1 MEDAEQGDPAAPP
14 PPDDSC
20 PMDADAEDAEYSS
33 SFSDTGSEREDAGK
47 LGGGPAA
54 RARVQLPAPSQL
66 PQGAGAPRD
75 PGSPVPDDNFEL
87 AVASRGRRRG
97 AASGSSRR
105 TRARR

>member
-1 MEDAEQGDPAAPP
+1 MQAE
-14 PPDDSC
+14 
-20 PMDADAEDAEYSS
+20 EE
-33 SFSDTGSEREDAGK
+33 AGI
-47 LGGGPAA
+47 PE
-54 RARVQLPAPSQL
+54 
-66 PQGAGAPRD
+66 GAPRD